1 MMRSLFSG
9 VAGLRT
15 HQTRMDVIGN
25 NIANVN
31 TTAYKS
37 QSMVFSDL
45 LYQTTQAASGANA
58 ATGRGGIN
66 ARQIGLGAKTGA
78 ISTAITQQGSA
89 QSTNNPF
96 DIMITGESF
105 FIVSNGSE
113 NFFTRDGS
121 FTIDGAGN
129 LVMSSTGYTVMGW
142 QVDPQTGEIIS
153 DTVSALRVMNSNN
166 LEYPPESTTRAYAS
180 GIVDKMDT
188 ALSSPG
194 GKIMTLTVFDG
205 EGYAYTAKFSI
216 HSLGSDGQYYVQLDD
231 ILNSDG
237 VSLVDVY
244 NLSSISE
251 IATFGST
258 DEITT
263 TSLYQL
269 LDTATYDPGDPTKS
283 PPVEPSYSMK
293 YYPGNILKDYASNQ
307 LVNAADKSSIEIV
320 LDDGKEIAV
329 GDSVKVTGKIKLS
342 KSELQ
347 AENFNLIYTA
357 VEEKD
362 ENEETVIKY
371 YWYGGGKD
379 KDGKPVYLPNSAEY
393 SSADGADNS
402 GIDAW
407 TEALQRSFKDVKVQ
421 SVTVNADGSI
431 EMEFEQSFTAT
442 KAGKYDKANNYFI
455 GEKIDDPLEAYG
467 LSNTDDTQYAIV
479 FTAPDGQAQ
488 ITKKFTYVGNR
499 LTFNTDNGTF
509 EYIGSQDNDS
519 AVLDFNL
526 SATSRRGETISLT
539 HFTDVT
545 IDFSSLVNFNN
556 GGTTT
561 ASLTSGADDGLNTG
575 SGRKY
580 GKMTGI
586 EIAQDGTITA
596 YYDNSMTKVLGQIA
610 VAKFA
615 NASGLAKQG
624 DNLYS
629 ATMNSGEFD
638 GVGQD
643 ITSDGDYMT
652 SGVLEMSNVDLSQEF
667 TDMITT
673 QRGFQ
678 ANSRII
684 TVSDTLLEELV
695 NLKR

>member
-105 FIVSNGSE
+105 FIVSNGSQ

-121 FTIDGAGN
+121 FTVDGAGN

-142 QVDPQTGEIIS
+142 QVDPQTGEIVS
-153 DTVSALRVMNSNN
+153 DTVSALRVMNSEN

-244 NLSSISE
+244 GLSSISE
-251 IATFGST
+251 IATFGSQ
-258 DEITT
+258 DVITT

-269 LDTATYDPGDPTKS
+269 LDTATYDDATK
-283 PPVEPSYSMK
+283 SYSMK
-293 YYPGNILKDYASNQ
+293 YYPGNILEGYSSNQ
-307 LVNAADKSSIEIV
+307 LISAADPSSIKIGLADQAE
-320 LDDGKEIAV
+320 
-329 GDSVKVTGKIKLS
+329 VKVDEKVTVTGTIKLS

-362 ENEETVIKY
+362 ANGDTVTKY
-371 YWYGGGKD
+371 YYYGEDEKGN
-379 KDGKPVYLPNSAEY
+379 VIQLANSAASDDTDKTNIE
-393 SSADGADNS
+393 N
-402 GIDAW
+402 W
-407 TEALQRSFKDVKVQ
+407 TKVLQKSFPG
-421 SVTVNADGSI
+421 VTVTKVTVKDDGTL
-431 EMEFEQSFTAT
+431 EMDFSQSFTAT
-442 KAGKYDKANNYFI
+442 KAGKYDAANNFFI
-455 GEKIDDPLEAYG
+455 GEKIDNPLEAYG
-467 LSNTDDTQYAIV
+467 LSDTDDTSYTLE

-499 LTFNTDNGTF
+499 LAFDTDNGTF
-509 EYIGSQDNDS
+509 SYIGSMDNDT
-519 AVLDFNL
+519 AILDFNT

-545 IDFSSLVNFNN
+545 IDFGSLVNFNN

-561 ASLTSGADDGLNTG
+561 ASLTSGANDGFNTG

-596 YYDNSMTKVLGQIA
+596 YYDNSMTKLLGQIA